1 MTLRTRASLLLVL
14 FSLPLA
20 LLLTACNKVE
30 ALAIVPGPGIDVL
43 TAAGQTAQYT
53 AFAQEEM
60 GSGPI
65 TTANVT
71 NSVTWSTSNPNIA
84 TINSSGL
91 ATAVGAG
98 YVEIT
103 AVASDGAV
111 AASDLTVMSPA
122 TTTQATPSITILPGS
137 AEETFIGETTQFTA
151 TGNLTGIG
159 ASQNLTTQVTWLSS
173 NAQVATIN
181 SSGLATA
188 TGAGTTMI
196 IAQSGGISSSATVT
210 VTISGTGTPSL
221 TVTPN
226 VAADTFAGETTQF
239 IASGSL
245 TGVGSPQNLT
255 GQVTWVSS
263 NAQVAT
269 INSAG
274 LATAVGA
281 GTTTI
286 TAVSGG
292 LNATAILTVTVP
304 ASGTGS
310 GTPTLTVVPSSVAET
325 FSGETTQFTAT
336 GNLTGIGA
344 IQNLTNQVTWV
355 SSNVQV
361 ATINA
366 AGLATAVGS
375 GTTTIIAESGGLN
388 ASATLGVSISA
399 SGAPSLSVIPNT
411 VAETFAGETTQL
423 TASGN
428 LTGIGGPQ
436 NLTNQV
442 TWLSSNVQ
450 VATVS
455 ASGLVT
461 TVAAGTTTIIAES
474 GGLNASSTVTVTL
487 PASGTGSGTPTLTV
501 TPSSASETFAGE
513 TTQFIATGNLT
524 GVGASQDL
532 TSQVTWFSSNA
543 QVATINAAGLATATG
558 AGTTTIIAQSGGI
571 SSSATVTVTISV
583 TGTASPSLTVTPNVA
598 ADTFAGE
605 TTQFIASGN
614 LTGVGSPQNLTG
626 QVTWV
631 SSNAQVA
638 TINSAGLATSVG
650 SGTTTITAVSG
661 GLNATATLTV
671 TVPASGTGSGTPTLT
686 VVPSSVAETFAGETT
701 QFTATG
707 NLTGVGAIQNLT
719 NQVTWV
725 SSNVQV
731 ATINAAGLATAVGS
745 GTTTIIAESG
755 GLTAN
760 ATLGVS
766 IAASGAPSISVIP
779 NTVSETFAGET
790 TQLTASGN
798 LTGVGGPQNLT
809 NQVTWLSS
817 NVQVATVGATTGLV
831 TTLAAG
837 TTTIIAESGGLN
849 ASSTVTVTLPASGTG
864 SGTPTLIVTPSS
876 ASETFAGET
885 TQFLATGNLTGVGTS
900 QNLTSQVTWFSSN
913 AQVATINAAGLATAV
928 GAGTTTIVALAPT
941 GGLNASAS
949 LSVTISGAG
958 SGSSIASISVIP
970 GSQAVSSPGNT
981 SQFIAIGT
989 TGAGATVN
997 LTNQVAW
1004 NSSSAQIATIGGAT
1018 GLATAVGQGIATISA
1033 LYANSSGGTVVAG
1046 TATFTVAGGTTEQ
1059 YTAVII
1065 LPGSQN
1071 LSASGQTGQ
1080 FIALATLGSTGLE
1093 TDVTSSSQITWS
1105 SSIPT
1110 IATVSA
1116 SGLAEGVAAGSTTI
1130 MAKLANPD
1138 GSVVS
1143 GTATVVITSTPA
1155 PGPLLSLAIVPSTI
1169 AVGNL
1174 QDTGQFLA
1182 IGTYSSAPYTRDL
1195 TNLPS
1200 LTWISDVPSVF
1211 PVSTNSG
1218 GNSGATAG
1226 IVTAYGIGVANI
1238 IAEATSTDGS
1248 IQTAT
1253 ATFSCPYTAPQ
1264 PGSPG
1269 SGTCYPGS
1277 QAFALLST
1285 LTIYNE
1291 GLNTSNWELTAP
1303 SATGTPNV
1311 IHCGPGWAAN
1321 GGSGGSVCTA
1331 TYPMGTTVIL
1341 TAPAQTGVA
1350 FGGWSYNCTPSD
1362 VNGNPLPGPTFWT
1375 AAGPN
1380 YCTVSF
1386 SIAAQNSN
1394 VAVGGIFN

>member
-255 GQVTWVSS
+255 NQVTWVSS

-274 LATAVGA
+274 LATSVGA

-1155 PGPLLSLAIVPSTI
+1155 PEPLLSLAIVPSTI

>member
-375 GTTTIIAESGGLN
+375 GTTTIIAESGGLT

-436 NLTNQV
+436 NLTKQV